1 MFPQTI
7 ELAYRVTLLAIVG
20 TPFLVPD
27 SIAPITHP
35 LYKETFLPNFARPL
49 TVIHH
54 GCTIR
59 IPPQSNLTD
68 MGVQY
73 HISSYIATR

>member
-1 MFPQTI
+1 MIPGLPITIELSGTSKLTKAPAAISTLLPIQMFPQTI

-35 LYKETFLPNFARPL
+35 LYKVTFYLILPD
-49 TVIHH
+49 H
-54 GCTIR
+54 
-59 IPPQSNLTD
+59 
-68 MGVQY
+68 
-73 HISSYIATR
+73 